1 MNDTAP
7 QWELISFVDYLS
19 SRTQF
24 MMRVAAV
31 AAGEDDLCGK
41 KIAGGR
47 TNLPTALQPM
57 IDNGENAA
65 LPAKWNLPASSA
77 MSHVI
82 INGVP

>member
-1 MNDTAP
+1 VGRITSFFNGMNDIAP

-41 KIAGGR
+41 KIA
-47 TNLPTALQPM
+47 
-57 IDNGENAA
+57 AA
-65 LPAKWNLPASSA
+65 PISRPRCRR
-77 MSHVI
+77 
-82 INGVP
+82 